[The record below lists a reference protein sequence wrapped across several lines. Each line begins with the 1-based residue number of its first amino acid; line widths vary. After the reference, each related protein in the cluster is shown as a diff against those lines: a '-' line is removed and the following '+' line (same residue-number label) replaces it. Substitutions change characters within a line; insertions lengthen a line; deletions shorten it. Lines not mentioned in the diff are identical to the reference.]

1 MSRMSRTLPGSAQAL
16 RGGRLPDFLLV
27 GAPKAG
33 TTALHAALAQHPELF
48 LSGVKEPKYY
58 LCGDSPPP
66 AYRGPGDAHSNQEWI
81 WQRQR
86 YLDLFAD
93 AGEDQLAGESTP
105 LYLYH
110 RDARRR
116 IASDLPRA
124 RLVAVLRD
132 PVDRAYS
139 NWMHLWAD
147 GLEPCADVVEA
158 CNLEAKRV
166 DDGWAPFWHY
176 RGLGMYGRQLDDLFE
191 HFPAEQVL
199 VLRYRSLVDDPRTA
213 LNRVCRFLG
222 VSEDVVTEIPKGNSK
237 PFVHPSAR
245 TKLLGPMVRTG
256 AAVGQFLPPR
266 AWRVAS
272 KPLVGQLHQRG
283 NPERPRLTPEQG
295 EILRAPFLDDIDL
308 LETITGESFD
318 DWRTHRE
325 GSSFHTRQ
333 SQRVTG

>member
-1 MSRMSRTLPGSAQAL
+1 MVRILPGSSQAV

-33 TTALHAALAQHPELF
+33 TTALHAALARHPQLF

-66 AYRGPGDAHSNQEWI
+66 AYRGPGDAHSNREWI

-93 AGEDQLAGESTP
+93 ASDEQRTGESTP
-105 LYLYH
+105 FYLYH

-116 IASDLPRA
+116 IATDLPRA

-158 CNLEAKRV
+158 CAREAARV
-166 DDGWAPFWHY
+166 DAGWAPFWHY
-176 RGLGMYGRQLDDLFE
+176 RGLGMYGRQLADLFE
-191 HFPAEQVL
+191 HFSRDRVL
-199 VLRYRSLVDDPRTA
+199 LLRYRELVDDPRTA
-213 LNRVCRFLG
+213 LNRVARFLG
-222 VSEDVVTEIPKGNSK
+222 VAEDVVTEIPMGNSR

-245 TKLLGPMVRTG
+245 TRMLGPVVRVG
-256 AAVGQFLPPR
+256 AAAGQFLPPR
-266 AWRVAS
+266 AWRTMS
-272 KPLVGQLHQRG
+272 RPLIGQLHQRG
-283 NPERPRLTPEQG
+283 NATRPALTAEQR
-295 EILRAPFLDDIDL
+295 EALRRPFLEDIDL
-308 LETITGESFD
+308 LESVTGEEYAE
-318 DWRTHRE
+318 WREHRD
-325 GSSFHTRQ
+325 GHSFHTRL
-333 SQRVTG
+333 SQRVSVSD